1 MKKIAVFMAVV
12 MGLTFAASAVRAANP
27 DAGGIKGFLVG
38 CCFGMRTSADYNENG
53 TNGRDFVTWFL
64 TGCLGGRTQIDYE
77 KGKSVYWREIARI
90 VPYVGVI
97 FQIWDG
103 VEGAQ
108 GRTRADYRQTLGA
121 SYF

>member
-1 MKKIAVFMAVV
+1 MKKIAAFVAIATAMAV
-12 MGLTFAASAVRAANP
+12 TTPATRAANP

-53 TNGRDFVTWFL
+53 TGGRDFLTWFL
-64 TGCLGGRTQIDYE
+64 TGCLGGRTQMDYE

-108 GRTRADYRQTLGA
+108 GMTRSAYQQSLGA

>member
-1 MKKIAVFMAVV
+1 MKKLAGLMAVV
-12 MGLTFAASAVRAANP
+12 LALSVAAPAVRAENP

-38 CCFGMRTSADYNENG
+38 CCFGMRTGADYNENG
-53 TNGRDFVTWFL
+53 TGGRDFITWFL

-103 VEGAQ
+103 VDGA
-108 GRTRADYRQTLGA
+108 GGKTRSDYRQSLGA